1 MLCESWQAVRH
12 LLLCFFDPAEG
23 MDCCHSSLL
32 ILRQVLPEAQMVLL
46 TADFKR
52 RFLQVSGTTFNW
64 EEPISQTP
72 KVIARLRQH
81 AFDAAIFFTQPSQSP
96 HSLAYLC
103 YLAGVPIRLGQSKE
117 FAGGVL
123 SHVVIPPA
131 DPVSLEEYHLHLLR
145 SSGFP
150 IDVKRSRA
158 GAIAINQVE
167 QVSH

>member
-1 MLCESWQAVRH
+1 MLCESWQTVRH
-12 LLLCFFDPAEG
+12 VLLCFFDPVEG
-23 MDCCHSSLL
+23 MDCCHSSLS
-32 ILRQVLPEAQMVLL
+32 ILRQVLPEAQMTLL

-52 RFLQVSGTTFNW
+52 RFLQISGTAFNW
-64 EEPISQTP
+64 EEPINQTP

-103 YLAGVPIRLGQSKE
+103 YLAGIPIRLGQSKE
-117 FAGGVL
+117 FSGGVL

-131 DPVSLEEYHLHLLR
+131 DPGSLEEYHLHLLR

-150 IDVKRSRA
+150 VDLERSGVA
-158 GAIAINQVE
+158 TIATKQIE